1 MLEGMPASLAS
12 PTTPTR
18 QVAQLSFTLKHWCLW
33 QDQAPLTHDIWPV
46 GEVLPFNCKAADV
59 SFLPMMQR
67 RRLSPL
73 ARAACAVAW
82 QCQQKHGEM
91 PTVFFSDHGES
102 QYYFEILENLAAQ
115 QGVSPSRFSL
125 CVHNA
130 IAGLSSLH
138 RASFLPYVALAGG
151 TEGLFAA
158 FIEAAGML
166 LDVPQVLVV
175 CYEQPL
181 PADYQAYVAYSNT
194 TWALAMVLGRS
205 SEAGYQLRLAR
216 EAGQVPNTDKSQPS
230 QLIQAILANQRH
242 GQSELGQS
250 HWCWSLTDA

>member
-1 MLEGMPASLAS
+1 VLEGMPPSLAS
-12 PTTPTR
+12 PIISTR
-18 QVAQLSFTLKHWCLW
+18 QAAQLNFTLKHWCVW
-33 QDQAPLTHDIWPV
+33 QDQAQPTHDTWPV
-46 GEVLPFNCKAADV
+46 GEVLPLNGKTPDV

-82 QCQQKHGEM
+82 QCQQKHGDL
-91 PTVFFSDHGES
+91 PTVFFSNHGES
-102 QYYFEILENLAAQ
+102 QYYYEILENLAAK

-130 IAGLSSLH
+130 VAGLSSLH
-138 RASFLPYVALAGG
+138 SASFLPYVALAGG

-158 FIEAAGML
+158 FLEAAGML

-181 PADYQAYVAYSNT
+181 PAAYQAYASSSDM

-205 SEAGYQLRLAR
+205 SEAGYQLKLVRD
-216 EAGQVPNTDKSQPS
+216 AGQASNTDKSHPS
-230 QLIQAILANQRH
+230 HLIHAILANQRH
-242 GQSELGQS
+242 GQSQLEQS

>member
-1 MLEGMPASLAS
+1 MVRFQASVS
-12 PTTPTR
+12 PSTQQKTGF
-18 QVAQLSFTLKHWCLW
+18 SFTLNYWCLW
-33 QDQAPLTHDIWPV
+33 QNKAHPTHDNWPG
-46 GEVLPFNCKAADV
+46 GEVLPFNGNAADV

-82 QCQQKHGEM
+82 QCQQKYGDM
-91 PTVFFSDHGES
+91 PTVFYSSHGES
-102 QYYFEILENLAAQ
+102 QYYFEILENLVAQ

-138 RASFLPYVALAGG
+138 SASFLPYVALAGG

-158 FIEAAGML
+158 FLEAAGML
-166 LDVPQVLVV
+166 LDVPRVLLV

-181 PADYQAYVAYSNT
+181 PIAYQAYVSSSDT
-194 TWALAMVLGRS
+194 TWAMAMVLARAG
-205 SEAGYQLRLAR
+205 EAGYQLHFSRKP
-216 EAGQVPNTDKSQPS
+216 GSPS
-230 QLIQAILANQRH
+230 EFIETQSPSLLQSMLNGRRQ
-242 GQSELGQS
+242 GQSQMGKS
-250 HWCWSLTDA
+250 HWHWSLADA

>member
-1 MLEGMPASLAS
+1 MIEDMEQSFAPASKLEH
-12 PTTPTR
+12 PKTG
-18 QVAQLSFTLKHWCLW
+18 LNFTLKYWCLW
-33 QDQAPLTHDIWPV
+33 QDQENPAHDNWPA
-46 GEVLPFNCKAADV
+46 GEVLPFNGGAADV

-73 ARAACAVAW
+73 AGAACAVAW
-82 QCQQKHGEM
+82 QCQQKQGNM
-91 PTVFFSDHGES
+91 PTVFYSRHGES

-138 RASFLPYVALAGG
+138 SGSFQPYVALAGG

-158 FIEAAGML
+158 FLEAAGML
-166 LDVPQVLVV
+166 LDAPQVLLV

-181 PADYQAYVAYSNT
+181 PQAYQAYVSSSDA
-194 TWALAMVLGRS
+194 TWALALVLTKAD
-205 SEAGYQLRLAR
+205 EIGYQLRLTR
-216 EAGQVPNTDKSQPS
+216 ESGNDAGCFEEKPDLV
-230 QLIQAILANQRH
+230 QAILDGRRP
-242 GQSELGQS
+242 GQSQLEGSL
-250 HWCWSLTDA
+250 WRWSLADA